1 MGKKYLVWGVSLLCL
16 LVITGCQNSDPKSDE
31 FTVTVEVDGEH
42 LAYRYNKH
50 ASVGQFLSEIGV
62 TLGEYDEVNPL
73 LQTQVRDRTRITI
86 TRVIKTDECENQTE
100 PFTTQQQLV
109 QGLKPGETKVGQT
122 GENGITQVCYRV
134 TLKDGAQTSRDEI
147 SRISI
152 KDPRPEIIYVGS
164 EPTGTLIPIEGVLT
178 YVSNGQAMIIQG
190 NTANLNP
197 LTEDGYLDGR
207 VFDLSQDGRQLLYTR
222 RTADENDP
230 QFSNELWSI
239 LDTTAAFPQQVQL
252 IPEDVRTA
260 QWVPGQRTY
269 TVSYSTANLDGA
281 GWRAYNDL
289 YIMQLDP
296 DTGEPLPN
304 ELKVIMSSNSLG
316 SYSYWGRRFAW
327 SPDGTYLAWANADSL
342 GLVDLDKGEF
352 TTLLSFREYAPLLEL
367 SAVWIPTL
375 SWSDDDH
382 LVTIAHGPSYA
393 DEAPEDSVIFDM
405 AVADVVNGFQVNP
418 LIPQIGIWANPA
430 YSPVVQGA
438 DGNPSYSI
446 AYLQARVA
454 LNSPGTQ
461 YDLWIADRDGSNARE
476 VFPGEDRAGLR
487 SPDPEDGIAWS
498 PTARQIA
505 LIYQGNLWIVEVK
518 TGQAYQ
524 ITSDGQASRPRWS
537 RTR

>member
-1 MGKKYLVWGVSLLCL
+1 
-16 LVITGCQNSDPKSDE
+16 
-31 FTVTVEVDGEH
+31 
-42 LAYRYNKH
+42 
-50 ASVGQFLSEIGV
+50 
-62 TLGEYDEVNPL
+62 
-73 LQTQVRDRTRITI
+73 
-86 TRVIKTDECENQTE
+86 
-100 PFTTQQQLV
+100 
-109 QGLKPGETKVGQT
+109 
-122 GENGITQVCYRV
+122 
-134 TLKDGAQTSRDEI
+134 
-147 SRISI
+147 
-152 KDPRPEIIYVGS
+152 
-164 EPTGTLIPIEGVLT
+164 
-178 YVSNGQAMIIQG
+178 
-190 NTANLNP
+190 
-197 LTEDGYLDGR
+197 
-207 VFDLSQDGRQLLYTR
+207 
-222 RTADENDP
+222 
-230 QFSNELWSI
+230 

-269 TVSYSTANLDGA
+269 TVSYSTANPDGA

-289 YIMQLDP
+289 YMMQLDP
-296 DTGEPLPN
+296 ETGEAMPD
-304 ELKVIMSSNSLG
+304 ELKIVISNNSLG

-342 GLVDLDKGEF
+342 GLVDLEKGEF

-382 LVTIAHGPSYA
+382 LVTITHGPSYA

-405 AVADVVNGFQVNP
+405 AVADVVNNFQVNP
-418 LIPQIGIWANPA
+418 FIPQIGIWANPA
-430 YSPVVQGA
+430 YSPVAQGA
-438 DGNPSYSI
+438 DGNPTYSI

-461 YDLWIADRDGSNARE
+461 YDLFIADRDGSNTRE
-476 VFPGEDRAGLR
+476 VFPGAERTGLR

-505 LIYQGNLWIVEVK
+505 LIYQGNLWIIEVK